1 MNVFV
6 VMPEIFIAVMACVA
20 VLAEVLFAKR
30 LPNIVY
36 YLVQISLIV
45 VTFLTMY
52 QFKHAPVLQFSG
64 LFIQDKLA
72 VLLKLVIYISS
83 FVAFLYSRLYLREH
97 KMASSEY
104 YILGLVSVL
113 GMMIIVSAYNLL
125 TLFLGLEL
133 FSLPV
138 YAMVAFRRDSN
149 VAVEAAIK
157 YFVIGALASGM
168 LLYGM
173 SMLYGASHHL
183 EIGQIAKFIA
193 LNPEKT
199 PQLILS
205 FGMVFTIVGMAF
217 KLGAVPF
224 HMWVPDV
231 YEGAPSSVVLF
242 LGSAPKI
249 AALGLMFRLLVDA
262 MPDLA
267 GQWQQFLIVIAILSM
282 ALGNFAAIVQRNI
295 KRMLAYSSIAHMG
308 YMLLGILSNNING
321 YGAAVFYMISYAF
334 MTLGAFGLIVI
345 MSRAGFEAENIED
358 FRGLN
363 SRNPWLALMMLIMMF
378 SLAGIPPLVG
388 FMAKVSVLEA
398 LIDANLVWLA
408 AIALVFAIIGA
419 YYYIRVVK
427 VMYFENPVDEKPI
440 VYSRDMSIIFSLNGL
455 LILALGVFPG
465 FLFSLCQACFL

>member
-1 MNVFV
+1 MNVLV
-6 VMPEIFIAVMACVA
+6 VMPEIFIAVMACMA
-20 VLAEVLFAKR
+20 VLADVLFAKR

-36 YLVQISLIV
+36 YLVQASLII

-52 QFKHAPVLQFSG
+52 QFKHAPTLLFSG

-83 FVAFLYSRLYLREH
+83 FVAFLYSRVYLRDH

-138 YAMVAFRRDSN
+138 YAMVAFRRDSE

-173 SMLYGASHHL
+173 SMLYGATHHL
-183 EIGQIAKFIA
+183 EVNQIAKYIS
-193 LNPEKT
+193 LNINGSS
-199 PQLILS
+199 QLVLS
-205 FGMVFTIVGMAF
+205 FGLVFTIVGMAF

-242 LGSAPKI
+242 LGSASKI
-249 AALGLMFRLLVDA
+249 AALGLVFRLLVNA

-267 GQWQQFLIVIAILSM
+267 NQWQQFLIVIAILSM

-308 YMLLGILSNNING
+308 YMLLGVLSNNING

-334 MTLGAFGLIVI
+334 MTLGAFGLVVI
-345 MSRAGFEAENIED
+345 MSRSGFEAENIED

-363 SRNPWLALMMLIMMF
+363 SRNPWLAFMMLIMMF

-427 VMYFENPVDEKPI
+427 VMYFENPVEDKPI
-440 VYSRDMSIIFSLNGL
+440 VYSRDMRIVFSLNGL
-455 LILALGVFPG
+455 LILVLGMFPG